1 MGRGR
6 REKYR
11 LLRYGRTLP
20 IRHDDA
26 RKIKFKV
33 CANAEWIDDINLK
46 VMVRPVET
54 VGMRTLNFLFR
65 RNNKVTITP
74 TSTPSTYKIVD
85 TLSRSFTEIIKNPL
99 LSKICQK
106 AIQIA
111 PPLAEPKHYGKI
123 V

>member
-1 MGRGR
+1 M
-6 REKYR
+6 
-11 LLRYGRTLP
+11 LRYGRTLP